1 MVSSGL
7 TMQGLVAMGIGIL
20 ALLVIFTII
29 PLVGSQLDQ
38 AVTIPGY
45 TNETT
50 KTGGSQWN
58 ATVNPSIPTAAGTW
72 ASLGGIIKVAAIIV
86 IIGGFL
92 QTLRG
97 LRQDN

>member
-1 MVSSGL
+1 MASKGL

-29 PLVGSQLDQ
+29 PLVGSQLDT
-38 AVTIPGY
+38 AVILPASGS
-45 TNETT
+45 
-50 KTGGSQWN
+50 GSQWN

-72 ASLGGIIKVAAIIV
+72 GSLGGIIKVAAIIV

-97 LRQDN
+97 LRSSD